1 MEKQRAGEEGEKG
14 CATVKDNVRVC
25 LDAYADLSKQ
35 LIRCLLS
42 PSRGGTAEQGKPQQL
57 MRQILEQD
65 AQLLRCVAQLRS
77 HQLMQQKIAK
87 LEEQVQDK
95 DKLIA
100 QLAIQLKAVEGLLL
114 NVIEESKASLGI
126 SREEEGET
134 EEEHGKAA
142 AAELSPLKGIKVD
155 EVVSYAHKI
164 SYTTAAPPNWNPS
177 MPLLMFRPPAPQE
190 EQIRAGLHY
199 TLTEL
204 PDFSTLA
211 ASSGASSEAQ
221 LPLLLDK
228 YFPPPSP
235 LVSPFVERTRLL
247 LFTYSLSPYREE
259 ALVPTISR
267 EEDARTGTSMTIED
281 ASIAPSTM
289 PPQQRMG
296 IPQAVP
302 VSTQDAE
309 EMEEEEEAEEEE
321 EGGVEE
327 TEEAEDVEWE

>member
-228 YFPPPSP
+228 
-235 LVSPFVERTRLL
+235 
-247 LFTYSLSPYREE
+247 EE

>member
-1 MEKQRAGEEGEKG
+1 MEKRAGEEGEKG

-77 HQLMQQKIAK
+77 HQVMQQKIAK

-126 SREEEGET
+126 SREEEEGET
-134 EEEHGKAA
+134 EEENGKAAA

-199 TLTEL
+199 TLTGWFCFFAL
-204 PDFSTLA
+204 FS
-211 ASSGASSEAQ
+211 
-221 LPLLLDK
+221 LPLLSHL
-228 YFPPPSP
+228 FS
-235 LVSPFVERTRLL
+235 LL
-247 LFTYSLSPYREE
+247 L
-259 ALVPTISR
+259 LVLL
-267 EEDARTGTSMTIED
+267 
-281 ASIAPSTM
+281 
-289 PPQQRMG
+289 
-296 IPQAVP
+296 
-302 VSTQDAE
+302 
-309 EMEEEEEAEEEE
+309 
-321 EGGVEE
+321 
-327 TEEAEDVEWE
+327 